1 MVKLVLGVIDIPYR
15 DPQPAPKKAR
25 KDGKPSKARRKSAAS
40 NKTTGDVA
48 EILESEYGVIGHFFE
63 AHKQDIAREFEEAVA
78 GALDNVLNGLPVA
91 KDMFAPATDEIG
103 DMMKTFLSSGEA
115 ERVGIAGTPTMAA
128 LKGVNHRFKHPY
140 AKANPRRP
148 SFIDTDQYRASMKA
162 WTKD

>member
-15 DPQPAPKKAR
+15 DPQPAPKKIR

-40 NKTTGDVA
+40 DKTTGDVA
-48 EILESEYGVIGHFFE
+48 EILEEKYGVMQHFFD
-63 AHKQDIAREFEEAVA
+63 AHKQDIAHEFEEAVA
-78 GALDNVLNGLPVA
+78 GALDNVLNGFPVA
-91 KDMFAPATDEIG
+91 PNMFAPATEEIG
-103 DMMKTFLSSGEA
+103 GMMKTFLSSGEA
-115 ERVGIAGTPTMAA
+115 ERVGISGAPTMAA
-128 LKGVNHRFKHPY
+128 LSGVNHRFKHPY